1 MTLNC
6 TKDTVP
12 CSKMEGLRSPLR
24 EKGGEGVEGV
34 PSEPT
39 RSRCD
44 LYSDGRTQAL
54 PDPQTNQGGTPCVP
68 RGNVREGTRHEL
80 GYPLG
85 GMCQCAS
92 VCVSVRQCA
101 SVRQCVC
108 AGAGGD
114 VGVGG
119 RGLSEIITVKGA

>member
-1 MTLNC
+1 MRA
-6 TKDTVP
+6 P
-12 CSKMEGLRSPLR
+12 RQR
-24 EKGGEGVEGV
+24 KGGHEARAGL
-34 PSEPT
+34 PA
-39 RSRCD
+39 
-44 LYSDGRTQAL
+44 GRR
-54 PDPQTNQGGTPCVP
+54 V
-68 RGNVREGTRHEL
+68 
-80 GYPLG
+80 
-85 GMCQCAS
+85 S